1 MTVERSPCCPVCGAR
16 FRESAEC
23 TRCGAD
29 LRPVMALMLE
39 AFALRRQAR
48 RALRNGQLHDA
59 RSLVSAA
66 QERCASDAGR
76 RLLLLA
82 RWLAS

>member
-1 MTVERSPCCPVCGAR
+1 MSCPVCGAR

-23 TRCGAD
+23 MRCGAD
-29 LRPVMALMLE
+29 LQPVMRLMLD
-39 AFALRRQAR
+39 AFALRREAR
-48 RALRNGQLHDA
+48 KALRNSRFSDA
-59 RSLVSAA
+59 LSLASAA

-76 RLLLLA
+76 QLLLLA